1 MLTWPISVRAA
12 EIVGI
17 AESLPMLMQKI
28 RDNAA
33 WVVLIAVVCFVALI
47 FVDWGM
53 SPGNSMTQ
61 KTVVGKVDGEAIR
74 FEELDRFVQQQATQA
89 TKQGRELSAEDYAHL
104 RRQVFDEL
112 VNQQIMGKIFAKY
125 ELQGTPEEVLDY
137 LRRNPPPG
145 AEKAPIFMGPDS
157 QFSRERYEK
166 WLADPRIYADPYMR
180 MMEAEVTSSSLPQ
193 EQLQQL
199 FKASSFPSSLELAF
213 RARRE
218 MTHGWGTLL
227 VTNDD
232 SFRVSS
238 VSEAEMR
245 KYFEANK
252 DSFYFAKEA
261 ALIPYISL
269 QRTASHDDS
278 IRVREDVDTLLAHIH
293 AGESF
298 DTLAK
303 DYSEDP
309 GSAAQY
315 GSLGGFQKRDSWV
328 PAFANV
334 VATLQPGQIS
344 APVQT
349 SFGWH
354 LIRLNATKV
363 EGADTLYDASH
374 ILMRVTASPEAIEA
388 LKDSLGKIAEKVK
401 AGTAF
406 HAAAK
411 AAGFRVDTVRVVR
424 GELASTNMGDVTGIS
439 AWAFRGQKE
448 EKVSEVL
455 DNENG
460 LFLAGPGKVNPPGPD
475 YEAAKGRIEHE
486 LLSRL
491 RRKQANDWLTSKLPA
506 IAACKSDSL
515 CLSAIG
521 KVDVS
526 VLADRPAESYYPG
539 FRFGA
544 PSFYR
549 AWGEASSKLKS
560 WSKPQIT
567 VFGMGMLWL
576 DSVAA
581 PSEADLQAA
590 AKSPEQRMRAMSA
603 AQQSAL
609 PSWIASRR
617 KEAKIVDNLD
627 RFYRD

>member
-1 MLTWPISVRAA
+1 
-12 EIVGI
+12 
-17 AESLPMLMQKI
+17 MLMQKI

-61 KTVVGKVDGEAIR
+61 KTVVGKVDGNAIR

-89 TKQGRELSAEDYAHL
+89 TQQGRELSSEDYAHL

-112 VNQQIMGKIFAKY
+112 VRQQIMGKIY
-125 ELQGTPEEVLDY
+125 QTYHLQGTPEEVLDY

-180 MMEAEVTSSSLPQ
+180 MMETEVTSSSLPQ
-193 EQLQQL
+193 EQLQQIL
-199 FKASSFPSSLELAF
+199 QANFFPSNLEIAF
-213 RARRE
+213 RTRRE
-218 MTHGWGTLL
+218 MTRGWGVLL
-227 VTNDD
+227 VTSDD

-238 VSEAEMR
+238 VPEADER
-245 KYFEANK
+245 KYFEAHK

-261 ALIPYISL
+261 AFVPYVTL
-269 QRTASHDDS
+269 LRVASHHDS
-278 IRVREDVDTLLAHIH
+278 IRVREDADTLLARVR

-309 GSAAQY
+309 GSATHY
-315 GSLGGFQKRDSWV
+315 GALGGFQKRDGWV
-328 PAFANV
+328 PAFANA
-334 VATLQPGQIS
+334 VASLQPGQVSEPI
-344 APVQT
+344 QT

-363 EGADTLYDASH
+363 EGSDTLYDAAH
-374 ILMRVTASPEAIEA
+374 ILLRVTASPEAIED

-401 AGTAF
+401 AGASF
-406 HAAAK
+406 AAAVK
-411 AAGFRVDTVRVVR
+411 AAGLTIDTVRVVR
-424 GELASTNMGDVTGIS
+424 GEIASTRLGEVTGIS

-448 EKVSEVL
+448 DKVSEVL
-455 DNENG
+455 DNEKA
-460 LFLAGPGKVNPPGPD
+460 LFLVGPGKITPPGPD
-475 YEAAKGRIEHE
+475 FEAAKGRIEHE
-486 LLSRL
+486 LLVRL
-491 RRKQANDWLTSKLPA
+491 RRKAAEGWLTAKLPA
-506 IAACKSDSL
+506 IAACKSDTI
-515 CLSAIG
+515 CLRAIG
-521 KVDVS
+521 KFDVS
-526 VLADRPAESYYPG
+526 VLEDRPSESYLPG
-539 FRFGA
+539 FRFAA
-544 PSFYR
+544 PSFYT
-549 AWGEASSKLKS
+549 AWGQASSKLKT

-581 PSEADLQAA
+581 PDDAALQAA
-590 AKSPEQRMRAMSA
+590 AKSSEQRSRAMSG
-603 AQQSAL
+603 AQTAQT
-609 PSWIASRR
+609 SWVASRR
-617 KEAKIVDNLD
+617 QQAKIVDNLD